1 MIPLVHPDLS
11 QVSIE
16 HILYALSDPTR
27 LAIVSKLYS
36 IDNVPCKAFEDFG
49 KKTTYL
55 IIIKH

>member
-27 LAIVSKLYS
+27 LA
-36 IDNVPCKAFEDFG
+36 NCF
-49 KKTTYL
+49 
-55 IIIKH
+55 